1 MNSLDEKKP
10 LIEWEKEI
18 DGWLVDLLPNQ
29 HFVEYTKRDA
39 FRRFNIGNVKRN
51 WGYTENAIY
60 QKYIDNKNKYL
71 NNDNALQFNIVDGRK
86 KRLIEWEKQL
96 GFCITNL
103 PNINHLEE
111 CSCDEAVKLLY
122 SNYFVRAWD
131 NEADKLY
138 FDCIQFKH
146 NVNYSNILAIRAMDS
161 VKTKIDQNILKPKSS
176 FFNKILDINFG
187 SKFDSKVIK
196 LKKSNSKIGVRKNK
210 LKILLSATLSLV
222 TAVTSYGF
230 SKVNK
235 TVDVAYEDFS
245 YSNNVNKKDLD
256 NVLCLKS
263 SDSFQEYIDSFSVNK
278 KRSEEIIMAQEHYSF
293 EKPLSINED
302 NLNNDINDLNIGDTI
317 NIKDNCF
324 VYDNVYSAIEKNNGY
339 DTYYSYDTDRYI
351 SNVALN
357 YHDNIIYSSD
367 MKEIDRYK
375 ALGAEVVSV
384 CTDDGFYNSEDIV
397 VKVKKR

>member
-1 MNSLDEKKP
+1 M
-10 LIEWEKEI
+10 
-18 DGWLVDLLPNQ
+18 
-29 HFVEYTKRDA
+29 
-39 FRRFNIGNVKRN
+39 
-51 WGYTENAIY
+51 
-60 QKYIDNKNKYL
+60 
-71 NNDNALQFNIVDGRK
+71 
-86 KRLIEWEKQL
+86 
-96 GFCITNL
+96 
-103 PNINHLEE
+103 
-111 CSCDEAVKLLY
+111 
-122 SNYFVRAWD
+122 
-131 NEADKLY
+131 
-138 FDCIQFKH
+138 
-146 NVNYSNILAIRAMDS
+146 
-161 VKTKIDQNILKPKSS
+161 
-176 FFNKILDINFG
+176 
-187 SKFDSKVIK
+187 
-196 LKKSNSKIGVRKNK
+196 
-210 LKILLSATLSLV
+210 KILLSATLSLV

-245 YSNNVNKKDLD
+245 YSNNINKKDLD